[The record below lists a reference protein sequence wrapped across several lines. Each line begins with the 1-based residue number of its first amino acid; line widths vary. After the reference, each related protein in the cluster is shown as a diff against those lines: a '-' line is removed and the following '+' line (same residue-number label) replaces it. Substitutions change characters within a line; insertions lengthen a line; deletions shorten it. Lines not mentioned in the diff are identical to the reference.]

1 MGRIRLLEDS
11 LIDKIAAG
19 EVVERPASVIKELL
33 ENAIDAG
40 ATRID
45 VSFEDGGRALVRVT
59 DDGSGMSPEDAAMCV
74 RRHATSKLRTIEE
87 LSGIAT
93 LGFRGEALP
102 SIASVSRFTLTTR
115 PHDATE
121 GTRVAIVGGKIEE
134 VGPAGGAVGTTIDV
148 RDLFFNVPAR
158 AKFLKARGTESAQ
171 IQEICLRVAL
181 AHPSLR
187 LVVTSDGKRSRE
199 YLPVADHET
208 RTRTALGIELTT
220 LAGARDGVEVRAML
234 SAPELARQ
242 GARGLHL
249 FVNGRPIVDQRL
261 ARSVAFAYES
271 VLPPGRYPTGAV
283 FITID
288 PHEVDV
294 NAHPQKAEVR
304 FARHALVVDAVTKI
318 LARALH
324 GSSFGGPVT
333 GGPGARDPS
342 FWNARLAPATP
353 QAADGAPVDTWGIGA
368 ALARPATPYAQ
379 APSGPSALFDGVTRA
394 TDALNDAPA
403 TGPYGRLRFLGQS
416 RKTFLVCESDD
427 GIVILDQH
435 AADERIVY
443 HRIRTAYADKRIEV
457 QRLVFPERIELDEER
472 ASLVEAH
479 ADEIL
484 AMGLE
489 CSRIGP
495 QTVAVHGVPALLGR
509 ASPRRLLED
518 LLEELSR
525 TGERA
530 FGDAL
535 DTAFAT
541 MACHAAIRAGDSL
554 SPPEATALLRT
565 LDTIDLFA
573 GHCPHG
579 RPVLVT
585 LPFGDLE
592 RKLGR

>member
-1 MGRIRLLEDS
+1 MGRVRLLDDA
-11 LIDKIAAG
+11 LVDKIAAG
-19 EVVERPASVIKELL
+19 EVVERPASIVKELL

-45 VSFEDGGRALVRVT
+45 VSFDDGGRALVRVT
-59 DDGSGMSPEDAAMCV
+59 DDGSGMAEDDAALCV
-74 RRHATSKLRTIEE
+74 KRHATSKLRTVEE

-115 PHDATE
+115 LHDANE
-121 GTRVAIVGGKIEE
+121 GTRVIVTGGKLVE
-134 VGPAGGAVGTTIDV
+134 VAPMGAPAGTTVDV

-171 IQEICLRVAL
+171 IKETCLRVAL

-187 LVVTSDGKRSRE
+187 LVVTSDGRRAAE

-208 RTRTALGIELTT
+208 RARTALGVPLE
-220 LAGARDGVEVRAML
+220 AFRGARDGVEVNAFL
-234 SAPELARQ
+234 AAPELARQ

-249 FVNGRPIVDQRL
+249 FVNGRPIVDPRL

-271 VLPPGRYPTGAV
+271 VIPPGRYPTGV
-283 FITID
+283 VLLTID

-304 FARHALVVDAVTKI
+304 FARHAIVVDAVTKI

-324 GSSFGGPVT
+324 GRSFGGPASRS
-333 GGPGARDPS
+333 PE
-342 FWNARLAPATP
+342 FWSDRLSPQPA
-353 QAADGAPVDTWGIGA
+353 DTWGIA
-368 ALARPATPYAQ
+368 QALAPKPYAAS
-379 APSGPSALFDGVTRA
+379 APEPSALA
-394 TDALNDAPA
+394 DAAQPELAPEA
-403 TGPYGRLRFLGQS
+403 KGPFGKLRFLGQS
-416 RKTFLVCESDD
+416 RRMFLVCESDE
-427 GIVILDQH
+427 GLVVLDQH

-443 HRIRTAYADKRIEV
+443 HRMRAAYAARTV
-457 QRLVFPERIELDEER
+457 QMQRLVFPERIELDDER

-479 ADEIL
+479 AEAL
-484 AMGLE
+484 TALGLE
-489 CSRIGP
+489 CARIGGRA
-495 QTVAVHGVPALLGR
+495 VAVHGVPALLGR

-518 LLEELSR
+518 LLDELSR
-525 TGERA
+525 TGDRA
-530 FGDAL
+530 FGDAI
-535 DTAFAT
+535 DTAIAT
-541 MACHAAIRAGDSL
+541 MACHASIRAGDVL
-554 SPPEATALLRT
+554 SHVEVAALLGA
-565 LDTIDLFA
+565 LDEVDLFA

-585 LPFGDLE
+585 LPFADLE